1 MTSMLAGL
9 ASVLGGLQARVSR
22 LRLRRKSRARIPAV
36 SADQIERLLLLQ
48 GRVAARTIPVGKA
61 IRNLSDVEFRVSSQW
76 GEDGIIE
83 WLVAHVDVPNQRFV
97 EFGVDNFRE
106 ANCRF
111 LLKNRGWKGLVL
123 DGSAHNIAA
132 IKSEPDHWR
141 YDLAAKSAF
150 ITVDNINALIDEAGF
165 GGPLGILSI
174 DIDGNDYWIW
184 KIITSV
190 QPAIVICEYNAVLGD
205 TRPIVVPYN
214 SSFRRHQAHFS
225 GQYFGAS
232 IAALTHLARDKG
244 YTFVGTNTN
253 GVNAFFVKDEV
264 AAPVLALL
272 GETKAFASRHRDS
285 RDEQGKLTFI
295 TGAERYDLIRE
306 LPVMDIATG
315 DTLLL
320 RDMERPYSRDWLDGM
335 S

>member
-1 MTSMLAGL
+1 MTSVL
-9 ASVLGGLQARVSR
+9 ASVLGGLTGRRA
-22 LRLRRKSRARIPAV
+22 RRKSRKLVPAV
-36 SADQIERLLLLQ
+36 SAEKLEQLLLLQ
-48 GRVAARTIPVGKA
+48 GRIAARTSPVGKT
-61 IRNLSDVEFRVSSQW
+61 IRNLSEVEFRVFSQW

-83 WLVAHVDVPNQRFV
+83 WLVAHVGVPNQRFV
-97 EFGVDNFRE
+97 EFGVESFRE

-123 DGSAHNIAA
+123 DGDEKNIAA
-132 IKSEPDHWR
+132 IKSEPDYWR
-141 YDLAAKSAF
+141 HDLTAKSAF
-150 ITVDNINALIDEAGF
+150 ITVDNIDALIREAGF

-184 KIITSV
+184 KVITSV

-205 TRPIVVPYN
+205 TRPIVVPYD
-214 SSFRRHQAHFS
+214 SSFQRLKAHYS

-232 IAALTHLARDKG
+232 IAALKYLAQEKG
-244 YTFVGTNTN
+244 YAFVGTNAN
-253 GVNAFFVKDEV
+253 GVNAFFVKEEL

-272 GETKAFASRHRDS
+272 GEAKAFASRHRDS
-285 RDEQGKLTFI
+285 RDAQGKLTFAA
-295 TGAERYDLIRE
+295 GAERYDLIRE

-320 RDMERPYSRDWLDGM
+320 RDIERPYSRDWLDSM

>member
-1 MTSMLAGL
+1 MTSVLAGL
-9 ASVLGGLQARVSR
+9 ASVLGGLRGRRS
-22 LRLRRKSRARIPAV
+22 RRKSRKLAPAV
-36 SADQIERLLLLQ
+36 SADAMERLLLLQ
-48 GRVAARTIPVGKA
+48 GRVAARTSPVGKA
-61 IRNLSDVEFRVSSQW
+61 IRNLSDVEFRVFSQW

-97 EFGVDNFRE
+97 EFGVENFRE

-123 DGSAHNIAA
+123 DGDERNIAV
-132 IKSEPDHWR
+132 IKSEPDYWR
-141 YDLAAKSAF
+141 HDLTARSAF
-150 ITVDNINALIDEAGF
+150 ITVDNIDALIREAGF

-184 KIITSV
+184 KVITSV
-190 QPAIVICEYNAVLGD
+190 QPAIVICEFNAVLGD
-205 TRPIVVPYN
+205 TRPIVVPYD
-214 SSFRRHQAHFS
+214 SSFRRLEAHFS

-232 IAALTHLARDKG
+232 IAALEHLARDKG
-244 YTFVGTNTN
+244 YTFVGTNAN
-253 GVNAFFVKDEV
+253 GVNAFFVRDEL

-272 GETKAFASRHRDS
+272 GETRAFPSRHRDS
-285 RDEQGKLTFI
+285 RDKQGDLTFAA
-295 TGAERYDLIRE
+295 GAERYELIRE
-306 LPVMDIATG
+306 LPVVDIATG

-320 RDMERPYSRDWLDGM
+320 RDIERPYSREWLDGM